1 MENGELFK
9 ALCEAQKAFKT
20 PVKNRKAAYGM
31 YADLQAI
38 MQAVRPA
45 LNANGLFVGQ
55 KVKHADGGL
64 VVETII
70 AHQSGESYSF
80 GELFMPVGASK
91 GMNQAQAFGSAET
104 YARRYALSA
113 ALGVVADDDDDG
125 QSAGS
130 RSQTDAPVVQEVPLE
145 LEARARECAEMGLSE
160 YEKFFSG
167 ISKQERQMLVRS
179 GAHADLKALAVAA
192 GE

>member
-1 MENGELFK
+1 MENSNLFK

-55 KVKHADGGL
+55 KVRNADGGL
-64 VVETII
+64 VVETFL
-70 AHQSGESYSF
+70 AHQSGETYSF

-91 GMNQAQAFGSAET
+91 GMNLAQAFGSAET

-167 ISKQERQMLVRS
+167 ISKQERRMLVRS
-179 GAHADLKALAVAA
+179 GAHAELKALAIAA

>member
-1 MENGELFK
+1 MENSNLFK

-20 PVKNRKAAYGM
+20 PVKNCRANYGK
-31 YADLQAI
+31 YADLQSI

-45 LNANGLFVGQ
+45 LNENGLFLGQ
-55 KVKHADGGL
+55 KVRHADGGL

-70 AHQSGESYSF
+70 AHQSGETYSF
-80 GELFMPVGASK
+80 GELFMPVGVAK
-91 GMNQAQAFGSAET
+91 GMNPAQAFGSAET

-130 RSQTDAPVVQEVPLE
+130 RSQTDVPVVQEVPLE
-145 LEARARECAEMGLSE
+145 LEARARECAEMGLAE

-179 GAHADLKALAVAA
+179 GAHADLKALAVAS

>member
-1 MENGELFK
+1 METTNLFK

-20 PVKNRKAAYGM
+20 PVKNCRANYGK
-31 YADLQAI
+31 YADLQSI

-45 LNANGLFVGQ
+45 LNANGLFLGQ
-55 KVKHADGGL
+55 KVRHADGGL
-64 VVETII
+64 IVETII
-70 AHQSGESYSF
+70 AHASGESFSF
-80 GELFMPVGASK
+80 GELFMPVGVAK

-130 RSQTDAPVVQEVPLE
+130 RSQTDAPEAQEVPLE
-145 LEARARECAEMGLSE
+145 LEAKARECAESGMGC
-160 YEKFFSG
+160 YEKFFSS
-167 ISKQERQMLVRS
+167 ISKAERQMLVRS
-179 GAHADLKALAVAA
+179 GLHANLKSLAAA
-192 GE
+192 SGE

>member
-1 MENGELFK
+1 METTTNLFK

-20 PVKNRKAAYGM
+20 PVKNCRANYGK
-31 YADLQAI
+31 YADLQSI

-45 LNANGLFVGQ
+45 LNANGLFLGQ
-55 KVKHADGGL
+55 KVRHADGGL
-64 VVETII
+64 IVETII
-70 AHQSGESYSF
+70 AHQSGETYSF
-80 GELFMPVGASK
+80 GELFMPVGVAK

-104 YARRYALSA
+104 YARRYSLSA

-125 QSAGS
+125 QSAGA
-130 RSQTDAPVVQEVPLE
+130 RQQTEQVTVEVPMA
-145 LEARARECAEMGLSE
+145 LEAKARECAEMGLAE

-179 GAHADLKALAVAA
+179 GAHADLKALAVAS

>member
-1 MENGELFK
+1 MPT
-9 ALCEAQKAFKT
+9 AF
-20 PVKNRKAAYGM
+20 
-31 YADLQAI
+31 L
-38 MQAVRPA
+38 
-45 LNANGLFVGQ
+45 GQ
-55 KVKHADGGL
+55 KVRHADGGL
-64 VVETII
+64 IVETIL
-70 AHQSGESYSF
+70 AHQSGETYSF
-80 GELFMPVGASK
+80 GELFMPVGVAK

-145 LEARARECAEMGLSE
+145 LEAKARECAEMGLAE

-179 GAHADLKALAVAA
+179 GAHADLKALAVAS